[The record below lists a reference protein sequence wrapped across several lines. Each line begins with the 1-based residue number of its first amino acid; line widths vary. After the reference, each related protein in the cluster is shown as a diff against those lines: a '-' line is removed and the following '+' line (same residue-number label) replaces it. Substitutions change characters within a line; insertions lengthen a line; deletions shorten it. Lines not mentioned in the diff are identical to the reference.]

1 LRLVFPVEWSG
12 KLEWKGRDVIWGAT
26 YDDVGD
32 EDEENVGARWMA
44 GTGLRLALG
53 GEEEEQLPE

>member
-12 KLEWKGRDVIWGAT
+12 KLGWKGRDVIWGAT
-26 YDDVGD
+26 YDDGGD

-44 GTGLRLALG
+44 VTGLRLALG